1 MTGNNEKSA
10 LVKRTEGKNA
20 PTSRSRFDLSYHNY
34 ITPSYGKIT
43 PFLSLEGVAGDKIP
57 IRSSH
62 KVRSY
67 TMKSPLMS
75 DVYMQKDFFAVP
87 MECILP
93 LNWQKIFAN
102 PVVGDDVNADECN
115 CVFDP
120 SKILPSDL
128 QPIMNL
134 FDKSTWTDMN
144 GRTFSEGLN
153 QILMLEKIVSK
164 GSLFSLLGIN
174 LWSAYTL
181 NAGTLSD
188 TTNNYNFTLKPGS
201 DFDDVIDG
209 VLGYLRYLTF
219 KDKKQLNIQV
229 KYIQLDASIMDGY
242 TEEVKEF
249 APKDAEDYDY
259 FEDCLDFC
267 REHYLRE
274 FVIVGANPNLS
285 TTGFI
290 TLFKAPSENLNIASL
305 IAYQIVCA
313 HYFTN
318 DRIDYIYSAELYR
331 QMMRGFILNYSH
343 DTFTYNG
350 VETLYDELSGHWIN
364 KLATLIKGNQEDLT
378 FLKAYYY
385 FINLLGI
392 NNSLRYSD
400 YFTGARLEPLAVG
413 NTDIA
418 VNANQVSV
426 IDVTRNIQIQRF
438 LNLVNKTGR
447 KFEEYVGKLFGT
459 YVAPDYHNPIYLGK
473 IRDKIISYETENT
486 ADAQQTKQNSVTSTF
501 SSTGNAYALEFDC
514 DRPTIII
521 GVCSFDIPRVYCR
534 TISRDAL
541 HIDRFDYYNPFMQ
554 FIGDQ
559 DINNAELGYSRGN
572 LEFAYQSRHAE
583 YKTKYPI
590 CSGGFA
596 KQNVLPSWQFVADL
610 QAFASIE
617 SSTLDSNYIRS
628 KRSELDKFYITLT
641 GESPATRFHFICD
654 FYNDMSAVS
663 RPMVANPNIL

>member
-1 MTGNNEKSA
+1 MTGNNNKSDFT
-10 LVKRTEGKNA
+10 KRTEGKNA

-43 PFLSLEGVAGDKIP
+43 PFFSMEGVAGDKIP
-57 IRSSH
+57 IRSTH

-75 DVYMQKDFFAVP
+75 DVFMQKDYFAVP
-87 MECILP
+87 MQCILP
-93 LNWQKIFAN
+93 LNWNKIYQN
-102 PVVGDDVNADECN
+102 PVVGDDVNAEECN
-115 CVFDP
+115 CVFNP
-120 SKILPSDL
+120 STLLPDGL
-128 QPIMNL
+128 APIYS
-134 FDKSTWTDMN
+134 FFEP
-144 GRTFSEGLN
+144 GAGFAIHQGLN
-153 QILMLEKIVSK
+153 QTFLLEKLLSK

-174 LWSAYTL
+174 LWSAFYIG
-181 NAGTLSD
+181 AGTFVDDSAG
-188 TTNNYNFTLKPGS
+188 YSASLKDGS
-201 DFDDVIDG
+201 DFDDFEDVI
-209 VLGYLRYLTF
+209 LGYVRAMVFGAQGELKRKITV
-219 KDKKQLNIQV
+219 Q
-229 KYIQLDASIMDGY
+229 YIQLDSSQSAGY
-242 TEEVKEF
+242 TTQTKIF
-249 APKDAEDYDY
+249 SPIDAQDVSY
-259 FEDCLDFC
+259 FEDFLDFA
-267 REHYLRE
+267 REHYLTSVTIE
-274 FVIVGANPNLS
+274 ELSITGA
-285 TTGFI
+285 TITGF
-290 TLFKAPSENLNIASL
+290 TSAVNAPSKLFNISSIA
-305 IAYQIVCA
+305 AYQIVCA

-331 QMMRGFILNYSH
+331 QLMRGFLTNYSA
-343 DTFTYNG
+343 DTFDYNG
-350 VETLYDELSGHWIN
+350 VPTLYDELSGHWIN
-364 KLATLIKGNQEDLT
+364 KLAALAKQGSSDLQSY
-378 FLKAYYY
+378 KAYYY
-385 FINLLGI
+385 FVNLFGL

-400 YFTGARLEPLAVG
+400 YFTGSRLQPLAVG
-413 NTDIA
+413 NTDVQ
-418 VNANQVSV
+418 VNPQGVSV

-473 IRDKIISYETENT
+473 IRDKVVSYETENT
-486 ADAQQTKQNSVTSTF
+486 SEAQQNKQNSVTSTF

-514 DRPTIII
+514 DCPAIII

-534 TISRDAL
+534 TITRDAL
-541 HIDRFDYYNPFMQ
+541 HVDRFDYYNPFMQ

-559 DINNAELGYSRGN
+559 DISNAELGYSRGS

-610 QAFASIE
+610 QTFGSIE
-617 SSTLDSNYIRS
+617 STTLDSNYIRS
-628 KRSELDKFYITLT
+628 KRSELDKFYISLT

-654 FYNDMSAVS
+654 FYNDLSSVS

>member
-43 PFLSLEGVAGDKIP
+43 PFFSMEGVAGDQIP

-102 PVVGDDVNADECN
+102 PVVGDDVNAEECN

-120 SKILPSDL
+120 SKILPADL

-134 FDKSTWTDMN
+134 FDKSTWTSSN
-144 GRTFSEGLN
+144 GRTFAEGLN

-181 NAGTLSD
+181 NAGTFSD
-188 TTNNYNFTLKPGS
+188 TTNNYTYTLKPGS

-219 KDKKQLNIQV
+219 KDKKQLNIAV
-229 KYIQLDASIMDGY
+229 KYIQLDASNMEGY
-242 TEEVKEF
+242 TEEYKQF

-274 FVIVGANPNLS
+274 FVIVGAEPNLS

-290 TLFKAPSENLNIASL
+290 TIFKAPSENLNIASL
-305 IAYQIVCA
+305 IAYQIICA

-343 DTFTYNG
+343 DTFSYNG
-350 VETLYDELSGHWIN
+350 VDTLYDELSGHWIN
-364 KLATLIKGNQEDLT
+364 KLATVVKVNTEDLT

-473 IRDKIISYETENT
+473 IRDKVVSYETENT
-486 ADAQQTKQNSVTSTF
+486 AEAQQSKQNSVTSTF
-501 SSTGNAYALEFDC
+501 SSTGNAFALEFDC

-541 HIDRFDYYNPFMQ
+541 HIDRFDYYNPFLQ

-559 DINNAELGYSRGN
+559 DVSNAELGYSRGN

-610 QAFASIE
+610 QAFASID
-617 SSTLDSNYIRS
+617 SGTLDSNYIRS
-628 KRSELDKFYITLT
+628 RRSELDKFYVLLT

-654 FYNDMSAVS
+654 FYNDLSSVS

>member
-20 PTSRSRFDLSYHNY
+20 PTSRSKFDLSYHNY

-43 PFLSLEGVAGDKIP
+43 PFFSMEGVAGDKIP

-93 LNWQKIFAN
+93 LNWQKIFTN

-115 CVFDP
+115 CVFNP
-120 SKILPSDL
+120 STLLPENLS
-128 QPIMNL
+128 PIYSFFESGAGL
-134 FDKSTWTDMN
+134 SIHQ
-144 GRTFSEGLN
+144 GLN
-153 QILMLEKIVSK
+153 QLFLLEKLVSK

-174 LWSAYTL
+174 LWSAYSVGS
-181 NAGTLSD
+181 GTLEDPSVAFSGELRD
-188 TTNNYNFTLKPGS
+188 GS
-201 DFDDVIDG
+201 DFDDFEDLILDYVRSMVFNVMEGTKRSIS
-209 VLGYLRYLTF
+209 VS
-219 KDKKQLNIQV
+219 
-229 KYIQLDASIMDGY
+229 YIQLDSSQTSGY
-242 TEEVKEF
+242 TTQQRTF
-249 APKDAEDYDY
+249 FPLDAQDDSY
-259 FEDCLDFC
+259 FEDFLDFA
-267 REHYLRE
+267 REHYLTNFSLE
-274 FVIVGANPNLS
+274 GFKITGA
-285 TTGFI
+285 TITGFNCQ
-290 TLFKAPSENLNIASL
+290 FHAPSELLNISSL
-305 IAYQIVCA
+305 AAYQIVCA

-331 QMMRGFILNYSH
+331 QLMRGFITNYSS
-343 DTFTYNG
+343 DTFDYNG
-350 VETLYDELSGHWIN
+350 VPTLYDELSGHWIN
-364 KLATLIKGNQEDLT
+364 KLAALAKIGAADLQSY
-378 FLKAYYY
+378 KAYYY
-385 FINLLGI
+385 FVNLLGL

-400 YFTGARLEPLAVG
+400 YFTGARLQPLAVG
-413 NTDIA
+413 NTDVQ
-418 VNANQVSV
+418 VNPQGVSV

-473 IRDKIISYETENT
+473 IRDKVISYETENT
-486 ADAQQTKQNSVTSTF
+486 ADAQQSKQNSVTSTF

-559 DINNAELGYSRGN
+559 DVSNAELGYSRGS

-610 QAFASIE
+610 QTFGSIE
-617 SSTLDSNYIRS
+617 STTLDSNYIRS
-628 KRSELDKFYITLT
+628 RRSELDKFFVSLT

-654 FYNDMSAVS
+654 FYNDLSTVS

>member
-1 MTGNNEKSA
+1 MTGNNEKTA
-10 LVKRTEGKNA
+10 FTKRTEGKNA
-20 PTSRSRFDLSYHNY
+20 PTSRSRFDLSYHNF

-43 PFLSLEGVAGDKIP
+43 PFLSLETVAGDKVP
-57 IRSSH
+57 IRSTH

-67 TMKSPLMS
+67 TLKSPLMS

-102 PVVGDDVNADECN
+102 PVVGDDVDSIQCN

-120 SKILPSDL
+120 SSILPSL
-128 QPIMNL
+128 LNVLTYFESGAGWQPA
-134 FDKSTWTDMN
+134 K
-144 GRTFSEGLN
+144 GLN
-153 QILMLEKIVSK
+153 LLFLGEKLLSK
-164 GSLFSLLGIN
+164 GSLFSNFGIN
-174 LWSAYTL
+174 LWSSFFFNSGYIDD
-181 NAGTLSD
+181 NANGYRQDVNT
-188 TTNNYNFTLKPGS
+188 G
-201 DFDDVIDG
+201 DDYDDIIDL
-209 VLGYLRYLTF
+209 VLGYLRFVVFDGTPYRT
-219 KDKKQLNIQV
+219 ISV
-229 KYIQLDASIMDGY
+229 SYVQLDSSLSEGY
-242 TEEVKEF
+242 EIKTRDF
-249 APKDAEDYDY
+249 SPKNFQDDEY

-267 REHYLRE
+267 REHYLTAFE
-274 FVIVGANPNLS
+274 IKNIEQIGFTVSGIAAS
-285 TTGFI
+285 TSYPQV
-290 TLFKAPSENLNIASL
+290 KLNISPI
-305 IAYQIVCA
+305 IAYQICCA

-331 QMMRGFILNYSH
+331 QMMRGFLTNYST
-343 DTFTYNG
+343 DTFDYNG
-350 VETLYDELSGHWIN
+350 VPMLYDELSGHWISKVSSLAASLADN
-364 KLATLIKGNQEDLT
+364 LATY
-378 FLKAYYY
+378 KAWYYL
-385 FINLLGI
+385 INLFCI
-392 NNSLRYSD
+392 NNSLRFSD
-400 YFTGARLEPLAVG
+400 YFTGSRLTPLAVG
-413 NTDIA
+413 NTDIS

-473 IRDKIISYETENT
+473 IRDKVISYETENT
-486 ADAQQTKQNSVTSTF
+486 GAAQQTHANSVTSTF
-501 SSTGNAYALEFDC
+501 SSTGNNFAIEFNS
-514 DRPTIII
+514 DRPCIVI
-521 GVCSFDIPRVYCR
+521 GLCSFDIPRVYSR

-559 DINNAELGYSRGN
+559 DVNTLELGYSRGDR
-572 LEFAYQSRHAE
+572 EFSYQSRHAE

-610 QAFASIE
+610 QYEPSD
-617 SSTLDSNYIRS
+617 TLDANFIRS
-628 KRSELDKFYITLT
+628 RRSELDKFYVALT

-654 FYNDMSAVS
+654 FYNDMSSVS

>member
-1 MTGNNEKSA
+1 MTGNNNKSDFT
-10 LVKRTEGKNA
+10 KRTEGKNA
-20 PTSRSRFDLSYHNY
+20 PTSRSRFNLGYHNY

-43 PFLSLEGVAGDKIP
+43 PFFSLEGVAGDKIP

-75 DVYMQKDFFAVP
+75 DVFMQKDFFAVP

-93 LNWQKIFAN
+93 LNWSKIFTN
-102 PVVGDDVNADECN
+102 PVVGDDVNADDCN
-115 CVFDP
+115 CVLNP
-120 SKILPSDL
+120 SNILPDGIGGILSCFESGAGWM
-128 QPIMNL
+128 PA
-134 FDKSTWTDMN
+134 K
-144 GRTFSEGLN
+144 GLN
-153 QILMLEKIVSK
+153 RLFMLEKLASK

-174 LWSAYTL
+174 LWSAYYINKGTFVDTENQY
-181 NAGTLSD
+181 NASIRE
-188 TTNNYNFTLKPGS
+188 GS
-201 DFDDVIDG
+201 DFDDVIDII
-209 VLGYLRYLTF
+209 LGYLRALTF
-219 KDKKQLNIQV
+219 RGLSRFITV
-229 KYIQLDASIMDGY
+229 KFIQLDSSQTSGY
-242 TEEVKEF
+242 TEVTKTFE
-249 APKDAEDYDY
+249 PLDADDTSY

-267 REHYLRE
+267 REHYLTE
-274 FVIVGANPNLS
+274 FTIQGVWTKIGG
-285 TTGFI
+285 TITGM
-290 TLFKAPSENLNIASL
+290 TSAVNRPSENFNIASL

-331 QMMRGFILNYSH
+331 QMMRGFLTNYSV
-343 DTFTYNG
+343 DTFDYNG
-350 VETLYDELSGHWIN
+350 VPTLYDELSGHWIN
-364 KLATLIKGNQEDLT
+364 KLATLVSADAADLQT
-378 FLKAYYY
+378 YKAYYY
-385 FINLLGI
+385 FVNLLGI

-413 NTDIA
+413 NTDVQ
-418 VNANQVSV
+418 VNPQGVSV

-473 IRDKIISYETENT
+473 IRDKVVSYETENT
-486 ADAQQTKQNSVTSTF
+486 AEAQQSKQNSVTSTF
-501 SSTGNAYALEFDC
+501 SSTGNAFALEFDC

-559 DINNAELGYSRGN
+559 DLSNAELGYSRGN

-610 QAFASIE
+610 HTFGSIE
-617 SSTLDSNYIRS
+617 SNTLDSNYIRS
-628 KRSELDKFYITLT
+628 RRSELDKFFVSLT

-654 FYNDMSAVS
+654 FYNDLSSVS

>member
-34 ITPSYGKIT
+34 LTPSYGKIT
-43 PFLSLEGVAGDKIP
+43 PFLSLECVAGDKIP

-75 DVYMQKDFFAVP
+75 DVFMQKDFFAVP

-93 LNWQKIFAN
+93 LNWSKIFTN

-115 CVFDP
+115 CVFNP
-120 SKILPSDL
+120 STFLNGASLISTITDNLVFSDTTKPAIAL
-128 QPIMNL
+128 NAL
-134 FDKSTWTDMN
+134 F
-144 GRTFSEGLN
+144 L
-153 QILMLEKIVSK
+153 LEKLISK
-164 GSLFSLLGIN
+164 GSLFSNLGIN
-174 LWSAYTL
+174 LWSSFYFNGGSVTL
-181 NAGTLSD
+181 DSKTYPL
-188 TTNNYNFTLKPGS
+188 PQGS
-201 DFDDVIDG
+201 DFDDFEDIILDMIRSTVFMDSEG
-209 VLGYLRYLTF
+209 MEFYVT
-219 KDKKQLNIQV
+219 
-229 KYIQLDASIMDGY
+229 YIQLDSSQTDGFVRK
-242 TEEVKEF
+242 VKTF
-249 APKDAEDYDY
+249 KPIDAQDTSY
-259 FEDCLDFC
+259 FEDFLDFA
-267 REHYLRE
+267 REHYLTAIE
-274 FVIVGANPNLS
+274 FNGSIGDPKF
-285 TTGFI
+285 TGI
-290 TLFKAPSENLNIASL
+290 TVASHAPSENLNIAPL

-331 QMMRGFILNYSH
+331 QMMRGFLTNYSA
-343 DTFTYNG
+343 DTFDYNG
-350 VETLYDELSGHWIN
+350 VPTLYDELSGHWIN
-364 KLATLIKGNQEDLT
+364 KLAALVMANAQDLST
-378 FLKAYYY
+378 YKAYYY
-385 FINLLGI
+385 FVNLFGI

-413 NTDIA
+413 NTDVS
-418 VNANQVSV
+418 VNTNQVSV

-473 IRDKIISYETENT
+473 IRDKVVSYETENT
-486 ADAQQTKQNSVTSTF
+486 AEAQQSKQNSVTSTF
-501 SSTGNAYALEFDC
+501 SSTGNAFALEFDC

-534 TISRDAL
+534 TITRDAL

-559 DINNAELGYSRGN
+559 DVNNAELGYSRGT

-610 QAFASIE
+610 QTFGSIE
-617 SSTLDSNYIRS
+617 SATLDSNYIRS
-628 KRSELDKFYITLT
+628 KRSELDKFYVNLT
-641 GESPATRFHFICD
+641 GETPATRFHFICD
-654 FYNDMSAVS
+654 FYNDLSSVS

>member
-10 LVKRTEGKNA
+10 LVKRTESKNA
-20 PTSRSRFDLSYHNY
+20 PTSCSNFDLSYHNF

-43 PFLSLEGVAGDKIP
+43 PFMSLETVARDKIP
-57 IRSSH
+57 IRSTH

-67 TMKSPLMS
+67 TLKSPLMS

-102 PVVGDDVNADECN
+102 PVVGDDVDASQCN
-115 CVFDP
+115 CVFNP
-120 SKILPSDL
+120 STLIELLGNVLSYFGTGAGW
-128 QPIMNL
+128 QPA
-134 FDKSTWTDMN
+134 K
-144 GRTFSEGLN
+144 GLN
-153 QILMLEKIVSK
+153 LLFLGEKLVSK
-164 GSLFSLLGIN
+164 GSLFSNFGIN
-174 LWSAYTL
+174 LWSSLYFNKGSFEDSQNGYSVSRL
-181 NAGTLSD
+181 N
-188 TTNNYNFTLKPGS
+188 GS
-201 DFDDVIDG
+201 DFDDIIDI
-209 VLGYLRYLTF
+209 VLVYLRNLVDGFTSNDF
-219 KDKKQLNIQV
+219 STITV
-229 KYIQLDASIMDGY
+229 KYVQLDSSLTNGFEIKTRVFSA
-242 TEEVKEF
+242 
-249 APKDAEDYDY
+249 KDSTDSGF
-259 FEDCLDFC
+259 FEDCMDFC
-267 REHYLRE
+267 REHYLTD
-274 FVIVGANPNLS
+274 FVISGYDISSLGGTVTNFGLS
-285 TTGFI
+285 QS
-290 TLFKAPSENLNIASL
+290 APSFNLNIAPI
-305 IAYQIVCA
+305 IAYQICCA

-331 QMMRGFILNYSH
+331 QMMRGFLTNYST
-343 DTFTYNG
+343 DTFEYNG
-350 VETLYDELSGHWIN
+350 VPMLYDELSGHWIA
-364 KLATLIKGNQEDLT
+364 KVSTLVASLQENLSCY
-378 FLKAYYY
+378 KAWYYL
-385 FINLLGI
+385 INLFCV
-392 NNSLRYSD
+392 NNSLRFSD
-400 YFTGARLEPLAVG
+400 YFTGSRLTPLAVG

-473 IRDKIISYETENT
+473 IRDKVISYETENT
-486 ADAQQTKQNSVTSTF
+486 GSAQQTNANSVTSTF
-501 SSTGNAYALEFDC
+501 SSTGSNFALEFDS
-514 DRPTIII
+514 DRPCIVI

-541 HIDRFDYYNPFMQ
+541 HVDRFDYYNPFMQ

-559 DINNAELGYSRGN
+559 DVNTIELGYSRGER
-572 LEFAYQSRHAE
+572 EFSYQSRYAE

-610 QAFASIE
+610 QYEPSE
-617 SSTLDSNYIRS
+617 TLDANFIRS
-628 KRSELDKFYITLT
+628 RRSELDKFYITLT

-654 FYNDMSAVS
+654 FYNDLSSVS

>member
-10 LVKRTEGKNA
+10 LVKRTEGKYA
-20 PTSRSRFDLSYHNY
+20 PTSRSRFDLSFHNY

-57 IRSSH
+57 IRSTH

-102 PVVGDDVNADECN
+102 PVVGDDVNAEECN
-115 CVFDP
+115 CVFNP
-120 SKILPSDL
+120 SIILGKNTLINGITS
-128 QPIMNL
+128 NVV
-134 FDKSTWTDMN
+134 FDDMN
-144 GRTFSEGLN
+144 KPAQALN
-153 QILMLEKIVSK
+153 TLFLLEKLISK
-164 GSLFSLLGIN
+164 GSLFSNLGIN
-174 LWSAYTL
+174 LWSSWYFNTGSVVFD
-181 NAGTLSD
+181 NHT
-188 TTNNYNFTLKPGS
+188 YNLPDGS
-201 DFDDVIDG
+201 DFDDFEDIILDIFRKTVFMNKIG
-209 VLGYLRYLTF
+209 QPFTVT
-219 KDKKQLNIQV
+219 
-229 KYIQLDASIMDGY
+229 YIQLDSSQSEGFKRTTKTFVPIDAQD
-242 TEEVKEF
+242 TE
-249 APKDAEDYDY
+249 Y
-259 FEDCLDFC
+259 FEDFLDFA
-267 REHYLRE
+267 REHYLTGIE
-274 FVIVGANPNLS
+274 FNGSIGNPVFNSIVVRTN
-285 TTGFI
+285 
-290 TLFKAPSENLNIASL
+290 APSENLNIAPI
-305 IAYQIVCA
+305 IAYQIICA

-318 DRIDYIYSAELYR
+318 DRVDYIYSAELYR
-331 QMMRGFILNYSH
+331 QMMRGFITNYSA
-343 DTFTYNG
+343 DTFDYNG
-350 VETLYDELSGHWIN
+350 VPTLYDELSGHFIN
-364 KLATLIKGNQEDLT
+364 KLASLVVAGASDLQT
-378 FLKAYYY
+378 YKAFYY
-385 FINLLGI
+385 FVNLFGI

-400 YFTGARLEPLAVG
+400 YFTGARLQPLAVG
-413 NTDIA
+413 NTDVQ
-418 VNANQVSV
+418 VNPQGVSV
-426 IDVTRNIQIQRF
+426 IDVTRKIQIQRF
-438 LNLVNKTGR
+438 INLVNKTGR
-447 KFEEYVGKLFGT
+447 KFEEYVGKIFGT

-473 IRDKIISYETENT
+473 IRDKVVSYETENT

-501 SSTGNAYALEFDC
+501 SSTGNTFVLEFDC

-559 DINNAELGYSRGN
+559 DVSNAELGYSRGT

-610 QAFASIE
+610 QTFGSFD
-617 SSTLDSNYIRS
+617 SSTLDSNFIRS
-628 KRSELDKFYITLT
+628 KRSELDKFYVNLT
-641 GESPATRFHFICD
+641 GETPATRFHFICD
-654 FYNDMSAVS
+654 FYNDLSGVS

>member
-10 LVKRTEGKNA
+10 LVKRTESKNA

-75 DVYMQKDFFAVP
+75 DVYLQKDFFAVP

-102 PVVGDDVNADECN
+102 PVVGDDVNADDCN
-115 CVFDP
+115 CVFNP
-120 SKILPSDL
+120 SLTLTHVLDFRGFLNSGAKQNIA
-128 QPIMNL
+128 QAFNYL
-134 FDKSTWTDMN
+134 FL
-144 GRTFSEGLN
+144 G
-153 QILMLEKIVSK
+153 EKLLSK
-164 GSLFSLLGIN
+164 GSLFSNFGIN
-174 LWSAYTL
+174 LWSVFYFTP
-181 NAGTLSD
+181 GTLDENTYGYTASIPD
-188 TTNNYNFTLKPGS
+188 GS
-201 DFDDVIDG
+201 DFDDVEDA
-209 VLGYLRYLTF
+209 VLSMFRFFVF
-219 KDKKQLNIQV
+219 KDNLKRKITV
-229 KYIQLDASIMDGY
+229 KYIQLDSSLSTGY
-242 TEEVKEF
+242 EEKSRTFKPIDSQDE
-249 APKDAEDYDY
+249 AY

-267 REHYLRE
+267 REHYLTSFIIDGINFE
-274 FVIVGANPNLS
+274 GIDITGLDPYANPVDVY
-285 TTGFI
+285 
-290 TLFKAPSENLNIASL
+290 LNIAPI
-305 IAYQIVCA
+305 IAYQIICA

-331 QMMRGFILNYSH
+331 QMMRGFLYDYGSDH
-343 DTFTYNG
+343 FDYNG
-350 VETLYDELSGHWIN
+350 VPTLYDELSGHWIN
-364 KLATLIKGNQEDLT
+364 KQATLLFNPTTATINIYRS
-378 FLKAYYY
+378 FYY
-385 FINLLGI
+385 FVNLFGI

-413 NTDIA
+413 NTNIA

-426 IDVTRNIQIQRF
+426 IDVSRNIQIQRF

-473 IRDKIISYETENT
+473 IRDKVISYETENT
-486 ADAQQTKQNSVTSTF
+486 GAAQQTAANSVTSTF
-501 SSTGNAYALEFDC
+501 SSTGNAFALEFDC

-541 HIDRFDYYNPFMQ
+541 HVDRFDYYNPFMQ

-559 DINNAELGYSRGN
+559 DVSNVELGYSRG
-572 LEFAYQSRHAE
+572 LTEFAYQSRHAE

-610 QAFASIE
+610 QTFASNE
-617 SSTLDSNYIRS
+617 SGTLDSNYIRS
-628 KRSELDKFYITLT
+628 RRSELDKFYVHLT
-641 GESPATRFHFICD
+641 GETPATRFHFICD
-654 FYNDMSAVS
+654 FYNELSAVS

>member
-1 MTGNNEKSA
+1 MTGNNEKTA
-10 LVKRTEGKNA
+10 FTKRTEGKNA
-20 PTSRSRFDLSYHNY
+20 PTSRSRFDLSYHNF

-43 PFLSLEGVAGDKIP
+43 PFMSLETVAGDKIP
-57 IRSSH
+57 IRSTH

-75 DVYMQKDFFAVP
+75 DVFMQKDFFAVP

-102 PVVGDDVNADECN
+102 PVVGDDVNADDCN
-115 CVFDP
+115 CVFNP
-120 SKILPSDL
+120 STFLSSATLINTITS
-128 QPIMNL
+128 NL
-134 FDKSTWTDMN
+134 VFDDMAKPAKA
-144 GRTFSEGLN
+144 LN
-153 QILMLEKIVSK
+153 VLFLLEKMLSK
-164 GSLFSLLGIN
+164 GSLFSNLGIN
-174 LWSAYTL
+174 LWSCWFFNGGSITF
-181 NAGTLSD
+181 D
-188 TTNNYNFTLKPGS
+188 NNLYNIPQGS
-201 DFDDVIDG
+201 DFDDFEDIVLDIFRKTVFMDG
-209 VLGYLRYLTF
+209 VGQEFYV
-219 KDKKQLNIQV
+219 N
-229 KYIQLDASIMDGY
+229 YIQLDASLTDGY
-242 TEEVKEF
+242 
-249 APKDAEDYDY
+249 APKSKTFKPIDAQDTSY
-259 FEDCLDFC
+259 FEDFLDFA
-267 REHYLRE
+267 REHYLTSIE
-274 FVIVGANPNLS
+274 FSS
-285 TTGFI
+285 TTGNPTINSI
-290 TLFKAPSENLNIASL
+290 TIASNAPSQNLNIAPI

-318 DRIDYIYSAELYR
+318 DKIDYIYSAELYR
-331 QMMRGFILNYSH
+331 QLMRGFCTNYSN
-343 DTFTYNG
+343 DTFEYNG
-350 VETLYDELSGHWIN
+350 VPTLFDELSGHWIN
-364 KLATLIKGNQEDLT
+364 KLASLVVADAQNLASY
-378 FLKAYYY
+378 KAFYY
-385 FINLLGI
+385 FVNLFGI

-413 NTDIA
+413 NTDIS
-418 VNANQVSV
+418 VNSNLVSV

-473 IRDKIISYETENT
+473 IRDKVVSYETENT
-486 ADAQQTKQNSVTSTF
+486 ADAQLSKQNSVTSTF
-501 SSTGNAYALEFDC
+501 SSTGNAFALEFDC
-514 DRPTIII
+514 DRPSILI

-541 HIDRFDYYNPFMQ
+541 HVDRFDYYNPFLQ

-559 DINNAELGYSRGN
+559 DVSNTELGYSRGP

-610 QAFASIE
+610 NVFGSFE

-628 KRSELDKFYITLT
+628 RRSELDKFFVNLT
-641 GESPATRFHFICD
+641 GETPATRFHFICD
-654 FYNDMSAVS
+654 FYNDMNAVS

>member
-20 PTSRSRFDLSYHNY
+20 PTSRSKFDLSYHNY

-102 PVVGDDVNADECN
+102 PVVGDDVVAEDCN
-115 CVFDP
+115 CVFNP
-120 SKILPSDL
+120 SLTLSRVLDFKNFLIPGATQNIAQAL
-128 QPIMNL
+128 NYL
-134 FDKSTWTDMN
+134 FF
-144 GRTFSEGLN
+144 G
-153 QILMLEKIVSK
+153 EKLLSK
-164 GSLFSLLGIN
+164 GSLFSNFGIN
-174 LWSAYTL
+174 LWSVYFFT
-181 NAGTLSD
+181 AGTID
-188 TTNNYNFTLKPGS
+188 ENTYGNNFSIGEGS
-201 DFDDVIDG
+201 DFDDVENA
-209 VLGYLRYLTF
+209 VLSLFRFYVF
-219 KDKKQLNIQV
+219 KDKQKRSITV
-229 KYIQLDASIMDGY
+229 KYIQLDSSLSNGY
-242 TEEVKEF
+242 EEKTRTF
-249 APKDAEDYDY
+249 SPIDSEDEAY

-267 REHYLRE
+267 REHYLTS
-274 FVIVGANPNLS
+274 FTITGIDFSGIDITGMVASANPVDVY
-285 TTGFI
+285 
-290 TLFKAPSENLNIASL
+290 LNISPI
-305 IAYQIVCA
+305 IAYQIICA

-318 DRIDYIYSAELYR
+318 DRVDYIYSAELYR
-331 QMMRGFILNYSH
+331 QLMRGFLSTYSS
-343 DTFTYNG
+343 DTFDYNG
-350 VETLYDELSGHWIN
+350 VPTLYDELSGHWIN
-364 KLATLIKGNQEDLT
+364 KQASIFFTSST
-378 FLKAYYY
+378 PSVVTYRAFYY
-385 FINLLGI
+385 FVNLFGI

-473 IRDKIISYETENT
+473 IRDKVISYETENT
-486 ADAQQTKQNSVTSTF
+486 GAAQMNQKNSVTSTF
-501 SSTGNAYALEFDC
+501 SSTGNAFALEFDC

-534 TISRDAL
+534 TINRDAL

-559 DINNAELGYSRGN
+559 DVSNVELGYSRG
-572 LEFAYQSRHAE
+572 LTEFAYQSRHAE

-610 QAFASIE
+610 QTFASVD
-617 SSTLDSNYIRS
+617 SGTLDSNYIRS
-628 KRSELDKFYITLT
+628 RRSELDKFYVSLT
-641 GESPATRFHFICD
+641 GETPATRFHFICD
-654 FYNDMSAVS
+654 FYNDLSSVS

>member
-20 PTSRSRFDLSYHNY
+20 PTSRSNFDLSYHNY
-34 ITPSYGKIT
+34 ITPSYAKIT
-43 PFLSLEGVAGDKIP
+43 PFLSIEGVSGDKIP

-102 PVVGDDVNADECN
+102 PVVGDDVNAEECN
-115 CVFDP
+115 CVFNP
-120 SKILPSDL
+120 SILLGKNTTINGITSNVVFDDMAKPAKAL
-128 QPIMNL
+128 NL
-134 FDKSTWTDMN
+134 LF
-144 GRTFSEGLN
+144 L
-153 QILMLEKIVSK
+153 LEKLISK
-164 GSLFSLLGIN
+164 GSLFSNLGIN
-174 LWSAYTL
+174 LWSSWYFNPGSIVFDNHT
-181 NAGTLSD
+181 
-188 TTNNYNFTLKPGS
+188 YNLPDGS
-201 DFDDVIDG
+201 DFDDFEDIILDIFRKTV
-209 VLGYLRYLTF
+209 F
-219 KDKKQLNIQV
+219 KDNIGQPISV
-229 KYIQLDASIMDGY
+229 TYIQLDSSLTNGY
-242 TEEVKEF
+242 KAKTKQFV
-249 APKDAEDYDY
+249 PIDAQDTAY
-259 FEDCLDFC
+259 FEDFLDFA
-267 REHYLRE
+267 REHYLTSIE
-274 FVIVGANPNLS
+274 FNGTIGNPVFNNIVVRTN
-285 TTGFI
+285 
-290 TLFKAPSENLNIASL
+290 APSENLNIASL

-318 DRIDYIYSAELYR
+318 DRVDYIYSAELYR
-331 QMMRGFILNYSH
+331 QMMRGFITNYSA
-343 DTFTYNG
+343 DSFEYNG
-350 VETLYDELSGHWIN
+350 VPTLYDELSGHFIN
-364 KLATLIKGNQEDLT
+364 KLANLVAAGAEDLST
-378 FLKAYYY
+378 YKAYYY
-385 FINLLGI
+385 FVNLFGL

-413 NTDIA
+413 NTDVS
-418 VNANQVSV
+418 VNTNMVSV

-473 IRDKIISYETENT
+473 IRDKVVSYETENT
-486 ADAQQTKQNSVTSTF
+486 GAAQQTKQNSVTSTF
-501 SSTGNAYALEFDC
+501 SSTGNTYALEFDC

-534 TISRDAL
+534 TITRDAL
-541 HIDRFDYYNPFMQ
+541 HIDRFDYFNPFMQ

-559 DINNAELGYSRGN
+559 DVSNAELGYSRGT

-610 QAFASIE
+610 QTFGSFD
-617 SSTLDSNYIRS
+617 SSTLDPNYIRS
-628 KRSELDKFYITLT
+628 KRSELDKFYVNLT
-641 GESPATRFHFICD
+641 GETPATRFHFICD
-654 FYNDMSAVS
+654 FYNDLSSVS

>member
-43 PFLSLEGVAGDKIP
+43 PFFSLEGVAGDKIP

-75 DVYMQKDFFAVP
+75 DVFMQKDFFAVP

-93 LNWQKIFAN
+93 LNWQKIFTN
-102 PVVGDDVNADECN
+102 PVIGDDVNAEECN
-115 CVFDP
+115 CVLNP
-120 SKILPSDL
+120 SFILPDGIGSIL
-128 QPIMNL
+128 SCFESGAGWMPA
-134 FDKSTWTDMN
+134 K
-144 GRTFSEGLN
+144 GLN
-153 QILMLEKIVSK
+153 RLFMLEKLASK
-164 GSLFSLLGIN
+164 GSLFSLLGLN
-174 LWSAYTL
+174 LWSAYYINKGTFVDDENQY
-181 NAGTLSD
+181 NASIRD
-188 TTNNYNFTLKPGS
+188 GS
-201 DFDDVIDG
+201 DIDDVIDLI
-209 VLGYLRYLTF
+209 LGYLRTLTF
-219 KDKKQLNIQV
+219 RGLSRYITV
-229 KYIQLDASIMDGY
+229 KYIQLDSTQSSGY
-242 TEEVKEF
+242 TVETKKFE
-249 APKDAEDYDY
+249 PIDADDISY

-267 REHYLRE
+267 REHYLTE
-274 FVIVGANPNLS
+274 FTIQGS
-285 TTGFI
+285 WTKIGGTITGM
-290 TLFKAPSENLNIASL
+290 TSAVNRPSENLNISSL

-331 QMMRGFILNYSH
+331 QMMRGFLSNYSA
-343 DTFTYNG
+343 DTFDYNG
-350 VETLYDELSGHWIN
+350 VPTLYDELSGHWIN
-364 KLATLIKGNQEDLT
+364 KLASLVSADAADLPT
-378 FLKAYYY
+378 YKAFYY
-385 FINLLGI
+385 FVNLLGL

-413 NTDIA
+413 NTDIQ
-418 VNANQVSV
+418 VNPQGVSV
-426 IDVTRNIQIQRF
+426 IDITRNIQIQRF

-473 IRDKIISYETENT
+473 IRDKVVSYETENT
-486 ADAQQTKQNSVTSTF
+486 AEAQQSKQNSVTSTF
-501 SSTGNAYALEFDC
+501 SSTGNAFALEFDC
-514 DRPTIII
+514 DRPTVII

-534 TISRDAL
+534 TITRDAL

-559 DINNAELGYSRGN
+559 DVNNAELGYSRGS

-596 KQNVLPSWQFVADL
+596 KQNILPSWQFVADL
-610 QAFASIE
+610 QTFGSIE
-617 SSTLDSNYIRS
+617 STTLDSNYIRS
-628 KRSELDKFYITLT
+628 RRSELDKFYVLLT
-641 GESPATRFHFICD
+641 GESLATRFHFICD
-654 FYNDMSAVS
+654 FYNDLSSVS

>member
-10 LVKRTEGKNA
+10 LTKRTEGKNA

-43 PFLSLEGVAGDKIP
+43 PFFSLEGVAGDKIP

-75 DVYMQKDFFAVP
+75 DVFMQKDFFAVP

-93 LNWQKIFAN
+93 LNWQKIFTN

-115 CVFDP
+115 CVFNP
-120 SKILPSDL
+120 
-128 QPIMNL
+128 QPFLFNATLLNTITSNL
-134 FDKSTWTDMN
+134 DFNTMEKPAKA
-144 GRTFSEGLN
+144 LN
-153 QILMLEKIVSK
+153 VLFLLEKLISK
-164 GSLFSLLGIN
+164 GSLLSNLGIN
-174 LWSAYTL
+174 LWSSWYFNGGSIVFDNHT
-181 NAGTLSD
+181 
-188 TTNNYNFTLKPGS
+188 YNLPQGS
-201 DFDDVIDG
+201 DFDDFEDIILDIFRKTVFMDDTGQEFI
-209 VLGYLRYLTF
+209 VSY
-219 KDKKQLNIQV
+219 K
-229 KYIQLDASIMDGY
+229 QLDASKTDGFINQSR
-242 TEEVKEF
+242 VF
-249 APKDAEDYDY
+249 RPIDAQDTAY
-259 FEDCLDFC
+259 FEDFLDFA
-267 REHYLRE
+267 REHYLTSIE
-274 FVIVGANPNLS
+274 FSS
-285 TTGFI
+285 TTGTPTFNGI
-290 TLFKAPSENLNIASL
+290 TVSVNAPSENFNIASV

-318 DRIDYIYSAELYR
+318 DRVDYIYSAELYR
-331 QMMRGFILNYSH
+331 QMMRGFLTNYSS
-343 DTFTYNG
+343 DTFEYNG
-350 VETLYDELSGHWIN
+350 VPTLYDELSGHWIN
-364 KLATLIKGNQEDLT
+364 KLANIVVAGADDLQT
-378 FLKAYYY
+378 FKAYYY
-385 FINLLGI
+385 FVNLFGI

-413 NTDIA
+413 NTDVQ
-418 VNANQVSV
+418 VNQQSISV
-426 IDVTRNIQIQRF
+426 IDITKNIQIQRF

-473 IRDKIISYETENT
+473 IRDKVVSYETENT

-501 SSTGNAYALEFDC
+501 SSSGNAFALEFDC

-534 TISRDAL
+534 TITRDAL

-559 DINNAELGYSRGN
+559 DVNNAELGYSRGN
-572 LEFAYQSRHAE
+572 LEFAYQSRYAE

-596 KQNVLPSWQFVADL
+596 KQNILPSWQFVADL
-610 QAFASIE
+610 QTFGSIE
-617 SSTLDSNYIRS
+617 STNLDSNFIRS
-628 KRSELDKFYITLT
+628 RRSELDKFYVNLT

-654 FYNDMSAVS
+654 FYNDLSSVS

>member
-10 LVKRTEGKNA
+10 LMKRTEGKNA
-20 PTSRSRFDLSYHNY
+20 PNSRSRFDLSYHNY
-34 ITPSYGKIT
+34 ITPSYGRIT

-102 PVVGDDVNADECN
+102 PVVGDDVNAEECN
-115 CVFDP
+115 CVLNP
-120 SKILPSDL
+120 SLILP
-128 QPIMNL
+128 
-134 FDKSTWTDMN
+134 N
-144 GRTFSEGLN
+144 GIGSILSCFESGAGWMPAKGLN
-153 QILMLEKIVSK
+153 RLFMLEKLASK

-174 LWSAYTL
+174 LWSAYYI
-181 NAGTLSD
+181 NSGSFRD
-188 TTNNYNFTLKPGS
+188 TTNGYDVNVRAGS
-201 DFDDVIDG
+201 DVDDIIDV
-209 VLGYLRYLTF
+209 VLGYIRHLVIGQGDNYNVT
-219 KDKKQLNIQV
+219 V
-229 KYIQLDASIMDGY
+229 KYIQLDSGLSAGY
-242 TEEVKEF
+242 EEKTTEF
-249 APKDAEDYDY
+249 APKDSSDIGY
-259 FEDCLDFC
+259 FEDLLDFC
-267 REHYLRE
+267 REHYLVD
-274 FVIVGANPNLS
+274 FTINGDFQDVGVS
-285 TTGFI
+285 VTG
-290 TLFKAPSENLNIASL
+290 LNSAVHRPSENFNIASL

-331 QMMRGFILNYSH
+331 QMMRGFITNYSS
-343 DTFTYNG
+343 DTFDYNG
-350 VETLYDELSGHWIN
+350 VLTLYDELSGHWIN
-364 KLATLIKGNQEDLT
+364 KLAMLVSADAADLPT
-378 FLKAYYY
+378 YKAYYY
-385 FINLLGI
+385 FVNLLGL

-400 YFTGARLEPLAVG
+400 YFTGARLQPLAVG
-413 NTDIA
+413 NTDVQ
-418 VNANQVSV
+418 VNPQGVSV

-473 IRDKIISYETENT
+473 IRDKVVSYETENT
-486 ADAQQTKQNSVTSTF
+486 AEAQQSKQNSVTSTF
-501 SSTGNAYALEFDC
+501 SSTGNSFALEFDC
-514 DRPTIII
+514 DRPSIII

-534 TISRDAL
+534 TITRDAL

-559 DINNAELGYSRGN
+559 DVSNAELGYSRGN

-610 QAFASIE
+610 QTFGSVE
-617 SSTLDSNYIRS
+617 STTLDSNYIRS
-628 KRSELDKFYITLT
+628 RRSELDKFFVNLT
-641 GESPATRFHFICD
+641 GEAPATRFHFICD
-654 FYNDMSAVS
+654 FFNDLSSVS

>member
-10 LVKRTEGKNA
+10 LVKRTDGKNA

-75 DVYMQKDFFAVP
+75 DVFMQKDFFAVP

-102 PVVGDDVNADECN
+102 PVVGDDVNSDECN
-115 CVFDP
+115 CVLNP
-120 SKILPSDL
+120 SLILPEGVSSIVSCFGEGAGWM
-128 QPIMNL
+128 PA
-134 FDKSTWTDMN
+134 K
-144 GRTFSEGLN
+144 GLN
-153 QILMLEKIVSK
+153 QLFMLEKLASK

-174 LWSAYTL
+174 LWSAYYVDS
-181 NAGTLSD
+181 GTFKD
-188 TTNNYNFTLKPGS
+188 AENNYNAELKKGS
-201 DFDDVIDG
+201 DIDDVIDIII
-209 VLGYLRYLTF
+209 GYIRTLVFRGLNRYIT
-219 KDKKQLNIQV
+219 V
-229 KYIQLDASIMDGY
+229 KYIQLDSSQSSGY
-242 TEEVKEF
+242 IEQTKTF
-249 APKDAEDYDY
+249 SPIDANDIAY
-259 FEDCLDFC
+259 FEDCVDFC
-267 REHYLRE
+267 REHYLTS
-274 FVIVGANPNLS
+274 FTIQGS
-285 TTGFI
+285 WTSIGGTITGF
-290 TLFKAPSENLNIASL
+290 TSQTNRPSENLNIASL

-331 QMMRGFILNYSH
+331 QMMRGFITNYSS
-343 DTFTYNG
+343 DNFDYNG
-350 VETLYDELSGHWIN
+350 VPTLYDELSGHWIN
-364 KLATLIKGNQEDLT
+364 KLASLVSADAADLPT
-378 FLKAYYY
+378 YKAYYY
-385 FINLLGI
+385 FVNLLGI

-400 YFTGARLEPLAVG
+400 YFTGARLQPLAVG
-413 NTDIA
+413 NTDIQ
-418 VNANQVSV
+418 VNPQGVSV

-501 SSTGNAYALEFDC
+501 SSTGNAFALEFDC

-534 TISRDAL
+534 TITRDAL

-559 DINNAELGYSRGN
+559 DVSNAELGYSRGS

-596 KQNVLPSWQFVADL
+596 KQNILPSWQFVADL
-610 QAFASIE
+610 QTFGSIE

-628 KRSELDKFYITLT
+628 RRSELDKFYVNLT

>member
-20 PTSRSRFDLSYHNY
+20 PSSRSRFDLSYHNY

-102 PVVGDDVNADECN
+102 PVVGDDINADECN
-115 CVFDP
+115 CVLNP
-120 SKILPSDL
+120 SNILPDGIGSIL
-128 QPIMNL
+128 SCFGTGAGWMPA
-134 FDKSTWTDMN
+134 K
-144 GRTFSEGLN
+144 GLN
-153 QILMLEKIVSK
+153 QLFMLEKLASK

-174 LWSAYTL
+174 LWSAYYVES
-181 NAGTLSD
+181 GTFKDVENSYD
-188 TTNNYNFTLKPGS
+188 ASIRKGS
-201 DFDDVIDG
+201 DIDDVID
-209 VLGYLRYLTF
+209 LIIGYLRTLVFRGLSRIIT
-219 KDKKQLNIQV
+219 V
-229 KYIQLDASIMDGY
+229 KYIQLDSSQTSGY
-242 TEEVKEF
+242 IEQTKTF
-249 APKDAEDYDY
+249 SPLDADDTSY
-259 FEDCLDFC
+259 FEDALDFC
-267 REHYLRE
+267 REHYLTS
-274 FVIVGANPNLS
+274 FAIQGQWTS
-285 TTGFI
+285 IGGTITGF
-290 TLFKAPSENLNIASL
+290 TSSVNRPSENFNIASL

-331 QMMRGFILNYSH
+331 QMMRGFITNYSA
-343 DTFTYNG
+343 DTFDYNG
-350 VETLYDELSGHWIN
+350 VPTLYDELSGHWIN
-364 KLATLIKGNQEDLT
+364 KLATLVSVDAADLPT
-378 FLKAYYY
+378 YKAYYY
-385 FINLLGI
+385 FVNLLGI

-400 YFTGARLEPLAVG
+400 YFTGARLQPLAVG
-413 NTDIA
+413 NTDVQ
-418 VNANQVSV
+418 VNPQGVSV
-426 IDVTRNIQIQRF
+426 IDVTKNIQIQRF

-447 KFEEYVGKLFGT
+447 KFEEYVGKIFGT

-473 IRDKIISYETENT
+473 IRDKVVSYETENT

-501 SSTGNAYALEFDC
+501 SSTGNTFALEFDC

-534 TISRDAL
+534 TITRDAL

-559 DINNAELGYSRGN
+559 DVSNAELGYSRGT

-590 CSGGFA
+590 CSGGFS

-610 QAFASIE
+610 QTFGSIE
-617 SSTLDSNYIRS
+617 SNTLDSNYIRS
-628 KRSELDKFYITLT
+628 RRSELDKFYVNLT

-654 FYNDMSAVS
+654 FYNDLSSVS

>member
-34 ITPSYGKIT
+34 ITPSYGRIT

-115 CVFDP
+115 CVFNP
-120 SKILPSDL
+120 SIILGKNTLINGITS
-128 QPIMNL
+128 NVV
-134 FDKSTWTDMN
+134 FDDMN
-144 GRTFSEGLN
+144 KPAQALN
-153 QILMLEKIVSK
+153 TLFLLEKLISK
-164 GSLFSLLGIN
+164 GSLFSNLGIN
-174 LWSAYTL
+174 LWSSWYFNPGSIVFDNHT
-181 NAGTLSD
+181 
-188 TTNNYNFTLKPGS
+188 YNLPDGS
-201 DFDDVIDG
+201 DFDDFEDIILDIFRKTVFMNNEG
-209 VLGYLRYLTF
+209 QAFNVS
-219 KDKKQLNIQV
+219 
-229 KYIQLDASIMDGY
+229 YIQLDSSLTNGY
-242 TEEVKEF
+242 KAFTKTFV
-249 APKDAEDYDY
+249 PIDAQDTAY
-259 FEDCLDFC
+259 FEDFLDFA
-267 REHYLRE
+267 REHYLTAIE
-274 FVIVGANPNLS
+274 FMGTKGNPVFNNIVVRTN
-285 TTGFI
+285 
-290 TLFKAPSENLNIASL
+290 APSENLNIAPL

-318 DRIDYIYSAELYR
+318 DRVDYIYSAELYR
-331 QMMRGFILNYSH
+331 QMMRGFITNYSA
-343 DTFTYNG
+343 DTFEYNG
-350 VETLYDELSGHWIN
+350 VPTLYDELSGHFIN
-364 KLATLIKGNQEDLT
+364 KLAALVMAGASDLQT
-378 FLKAYYY
+378 YKAFYY
-385 FINLLGI
+385 FVNLFGI

-473 IRDKIISYETENT
+473 IRDKVVSYETENT
-486 ADAQQTKQNSVTSTF
+486 AEAQQSKQNSVTSTF
-501 SSTGNAYALEFDC
+501 SSTGNSFALEFDC

-559 DINNAELGYSRGN
+559 DVSNTELGYSRGT

-610 QAFASIE
+610 QTFGSFE
-617 SSTLDSNYIRS
+617 SGTLDSNYIRS
-628 KRSELDKFYITLT
+628 RRSELDKFYVLLT
-641 GESPATRFHFICD
+641 GETPATRFHFICD
-654 FYNDMSAVS
+654 FYNDLSSVS